1 MPPKNPH
8 LHYLDA
14 LRVFAFL
21 LVIPFHTAMLFTSFG
36 WEVKVVERMPWLDWP
51 IIWLHQWRL
60 PLLFMVSG
68 MGVAIALQKRTY
80 FGFITERT
88 KRLLIPLLVALP
100 LVIMPQQF
108 TSFMYQGYIV
118 DGAPYQF
125 LVEWTKLLRYNWEL
139 YHLWFL
145 EYLLAITLVI
155 SPLLWG
161 LNKLRPSVYQSRYA
175 AFGWL
180 IFLISFFGWEW
191 HLRPLYPETNDITND
206 WANLSL
212 FTHCFLGGFL
222 LMKQP
227 NQMGLLSKFKWYL
240 ILIGVG
246 LLFIEM
252 LVFKHVIELGDLN
265 LLGRV
270 IGIICLGLGLLGL
283 AIDYFNKPRNWVTY
297 LNGSLYPVYIWH
309 QTIIV
314 ILGYEIGKWH
324 INPIVQYVLIM
335 VGTIAFCYTIYEGL
349 LKPYRWVGFLFG
361 LKPNKANGA
370 SNHNYKVIAFAVVL
384 LFTLYFAPRSYDYSL
399 TKPIEIADDFAGDI
413 EVGFQ
418 FDYPTKVLIVPML
431 VSDFANGA
439 YIPFSKTE
447 NGFLLK
453 LDLKPGKYLY
463 RFKIGNSYLTDP
475 KNPLWEVNKNDGT
488 KWSVLEVR
496 QSKK

>member
-1 MPPKNPH
+1 MPPQKTH
-8 LHYLDA
+8 LHFLDA

-108 TSFMYQGYIV
+108 TSFMYQGYII

-125 LVEWTKLLRYNWEL
+125 LVEWAKLLRYNWEL
-139 YHLWFL
+139 YHLWFV
-145 EYLLAITLVI
+145 EYLLVITVVL

-161 LNKLRPSVYQSRYA
+161 LNKFKPSVYQSRYA
-175 AFGWL
+175 ALGWL
-180 IFLISFFGWEW
+180 IFLVSLIGWEW
-191 HLRPLYPETNDITND
+191 HLRPLYPETNEISND

-212 FTHCFLGGFL
+212 FTHCILGGFL

-227 NQMGLLSKFKWYL
+227 AQISHFEKSKWYL
-240 ILIGVG
+240 LLIGAG
-246 LLFIEM
+246 LLIIEM
-252 LVFKHVIELGDLN
+252 LAFKQVIKVGDWLIA
-265 LLGRV
+265 GRV
-270 IGIICLGLGLLGL
+270 IGIICLVLSLLGL
-283 AIDYFNKPRNWVTY
+283 ATAYFTKPVKWVTY

-324 INPIVQYVLIM
+324 LDPIAQFVFVM
-335 VGTIAFCYTIYEGL
+335 MGTIIFCYTLYEGL
-349 LKPYRWVGFLFG
+349 LKPYRWIGLCFG
-361 LKPNKANGA
+361 LKSIHSETVSANKFRLTG
-370 SNHNYKVIAFAVVL
+370 IALVSILAINFV
-384 LFTLYFAPRSYDYSL
+384 PRTMDGSL
-399 TKPIEIADDFAGDI
+399 TKPIELPERF
-413 EVGFQ
+413 
-418 FDYPTKVLIVPML
+418 
-431 VSDFANGA
+431 NG
-439 YIPFSKTE
+439 YIPVTITAPKAEQSIMVPLLVGSFTDGVHYPFSEKDKHFE
-447 NGFLLK
+447 LVIL
-453 LDLKPGKYLY
+453 LKPGIYNYRLLLNGKYQ
-463 RFKIGNSYLTDP
+463 T
-475 KNPLWEVNKNDGT
+475 NPLEQLSEVDSIDGIR
-488 KWSVLEVR
+488 KSVLVV
-496 QSKK
+496 K